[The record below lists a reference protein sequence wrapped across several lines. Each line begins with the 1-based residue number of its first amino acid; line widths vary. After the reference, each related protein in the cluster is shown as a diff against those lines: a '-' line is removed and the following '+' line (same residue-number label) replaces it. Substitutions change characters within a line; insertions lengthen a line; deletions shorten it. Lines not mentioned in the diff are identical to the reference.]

1 MTLVVGSCCLSP
13 ERKASLSD
21 EQQHG
26 KLDRR
31 LDRQSLQGRRLAGR
45 RHPPEFDDIKMGGLG
60 GGATDLF
67 LKATNWQRGV

>member
-1 MTLVVGSCCLSP
+1 MTLVVGTVAFHLTVRVVS
-13 ERKASLSD
+13 SD

-45 RHPPEFDDIKMGGLG
+45 RHPPEFDDIK
-60 GGATDLF
+60 
-67 LKATNWQRGV
+67 